1 MKEKEKEKQSLK
13 VVIVGNGKVGFSLA
27 EQLVKEKYDVTIVD
41 MREDSLRRA
50 ADALDIMSIRGN
62 GVSAATLADAGAAEA
77 DLLVAATNSDEVN
90 MVCCLT
96 AKHVGAKFTIAR
108 IRNPEYSMGLN
119 DLKKDL
125 GIDMIINPENA
136 TAIEIS
142 RLLRF
147 PSAANIETF
156 CRGRVELMGFRI
168 QEGDFMAGKP
178 LYDLSDQV
186 KRLSL
191 LFCAVD
197 REGEVTI
204 PNGSFVP
211 QVGDKLYLVGR
222 PASLDQFFRLLG
234 RYTPKVKDVFIAGGG
249 KVSLYLAAILEKMR
263 MRVKIVEIS
272 EERCRHISE
281 TFPHTTVICG
291 DGTDQELLESERMSA
306 ADAFVALTD
315 RDEDNLIISLYAMQ
329 QGVQKVVAKSNRQNY
344 AGIARAVGLDSV
356 ISPKL
361 ITAAQ
366 ILQVVRGMQNSQGSV
381 MNTFYRIADGSA
393 EAMEFTV
400 RDTTR
405 HLKTPLK
412 DLHLKNGILLAVI
425 MRGREIIIPEGS
437 SYIQEGDS
445 VILISRGWRILDLND
460 IYEEEIPMPSAASFN
475 GRG

>member
-50 ADALDIMSIRGN
+50 SDALDIMSIRGN

-96 AKHVGAKFTIAR
+96 AKHMGAKFTIAR

-329 QGVQKVVAKSNRQNY
+329 QGVQLPVRHA
-344 AGIARAVGLDSV
+344 AGGAEGGG
-356 ISPKL
+356 
-361 ITAAQ
+361 
-366 ILQVVRGMQNSQGSV
+366 QVQPPELRGHCPGGGAGQ
-381 MNTFYRIADGSA
+381 
-393 EAMEFTV
+393 
-400 RDTTR
+400 R
-405 HLKTPLK
+405 HLPQADHRRPDPPGGPGDAELPGQCDEHLLPHCRRLRRGHGVHRPGHHPPPEDPL
-412 DLHLKNGILLAVI
+412 
-425 MRGREIIIPEGS
+425 EGS
-437 SYIQEGDS
+437 PPEKRDSAGGHHARPGDHH
-445 VILISRGWRILDLND
+445 SRGLLLHPGGGFGDPHLPGLAHSGSERYL
-460 IYEEEIPMPSAASFN
+460 
-475 GRG
+475 

>member
-1 MKEKEKEKQSLK
+1 MKII
-13 VVIVGNGKVGFSLA
+13 IVGGGKVGFTLA
-27 EQLVKEKYDVTIVD
+27 EHLS
-41 MREDSLRRA
+41 REDHDVIIIDTRDESLQRA
-50 ADALDIMSIRGN
+50 SDTLDVMCVKGNGASIATLREADAEHADVLI
-62 GVSAATLADAGAAEA
+62 AATSL
-77 DLLVAATNSDEVN
+77 DEIN
-90 MVCCLT
+90 MICCLT
-96 AKHVGAKFTIAR
+96 AKRLGTKYTIAR
-108 IRNPEYSMGLN
+108 VRNVEYAVELAT
-119 DLKKDL
+119 LKKVI

-168 QEGDFMAGKP
+168 QEGDFMVGKP

-405 HLKTPLK
+405 HLRTPLK

>member
-50 ADALDIMSIRGN
+50 SDALDIMSIRGN

-96 AKHVGAKFTIAR
+96 AKHMGAKFTIAR

-197 REGEVTI
+197 RGSEVFV
-204 PNGSFVP
+204 PNGAFVP

-315 RDEDNLIISLYAMQ
+315 RDEDNLIISLFAMQ
-329 QGVQKVVAKSNRQNY
+329 QGISKVVSKSNRQNY
-344 AGIARAVGLDSV
+344 AGIAHAAGLDSV
-356 ISPKL
+356 ISPKIL
-361 ITAAQ
+361 TAAQ
-366 ILQVVRGMQNSQGSV
+366 ILQVVRGMQNSKGSV
-381 MNTFYRIADGSA
+381 MNALYKIADGHA
-393 EAMEFTV
+393 EAMEFV
-400 RDTTR
+400 ANDTTR
-405 HLKTPLK
+405 HQGVPLK
-412 DLHLKNGILLAVI
+412 DLALKKGILIAVLVHQ
-425 MRGREIIIPEGS
+425 GRIIIPDGS
-437 SYIQEGDS
+437 AVISAGDT
-445 VILISRGWRILDLND
+445 VIIVSSSHGILDIND
-460 IYEEEIPMPSAASFN
+460 IYDESHMDL
-475 GRG
+475 GGVQ